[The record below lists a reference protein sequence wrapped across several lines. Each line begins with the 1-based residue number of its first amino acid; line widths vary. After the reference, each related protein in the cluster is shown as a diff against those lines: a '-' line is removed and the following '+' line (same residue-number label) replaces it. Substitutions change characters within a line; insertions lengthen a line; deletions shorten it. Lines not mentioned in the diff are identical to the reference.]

1 MARLLIYVFTKLN
14 NLQQGL
20 RITCG
25 AIKDV
30 RKEFDA
36 VIIVIAAIIVIVI
49 IIATYIAVVVIII
62 FILIVMITVVSII
75 ITINDLFRTVLSQL
89 LITKYN
95 TINRSPCLL
104 PWVARV
110 EV

>member
-49 IIATYIAVVVIII
+49 VIIGVIVVVTIIVIVNVVVVPIII
-62 FILIVMITVVSII
+62 YIFII
-75 ITINDLFRTVLSQL
+75 IVIYFALYSHN
-89 LITKYN
+89 
-95 TINRSPCLL
+95 CL
-104 PWVARV
+104 
-110 EV
+110 